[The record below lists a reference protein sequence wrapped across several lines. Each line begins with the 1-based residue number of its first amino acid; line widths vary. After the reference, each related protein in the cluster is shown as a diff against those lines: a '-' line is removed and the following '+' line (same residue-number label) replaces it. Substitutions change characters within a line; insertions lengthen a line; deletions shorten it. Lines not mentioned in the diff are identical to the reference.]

1 MDGGSNHGRPPLERR
16 FLGAESDLQRI
27 DLRCSSTVPPTRT
40 RTSRPQLDSLILQAG
55 PPNLH
60 PSTGLRPFLWLL
72 RQDGG
77 SPEPPSAP
85 TAPELFMASRS
96 AEQNTNKETSFFF
109 FLSFFFLLFFL
120 SSNSPA
126 ELQPD
131 GRFYFPCWRENQTA
145 LTSSVTFPPSSS
157 DLV

>member
-1 MDGGSNHGRPPLERR
+1 MDGGSNHGGPPPERR

-27 DLRCSSTVPPTRT
+27 DLRCSSAVPPTRT
-40 RTSRPQLDSLILQAG
+40 RTSRPQLDSLILQAR

-60 PSTGLRPFLWLL
+60 LSTGLHLFLWLL
-72 RQDGG
+72 QQDAG
-77 SPEPPSAP
+77 SPEPPSAS
-85 TAPELFMASRS
+85 TVPELFMAPRS
-96 AEQNTNKETSFFF
+96 AEQNTKKQVFFF

-131 GRFYFPCWRENQTA
+131 GHLYFPRWHENQKA
-145 LTSSVTFPPSSS
+145 LTFSVTFPPSSS